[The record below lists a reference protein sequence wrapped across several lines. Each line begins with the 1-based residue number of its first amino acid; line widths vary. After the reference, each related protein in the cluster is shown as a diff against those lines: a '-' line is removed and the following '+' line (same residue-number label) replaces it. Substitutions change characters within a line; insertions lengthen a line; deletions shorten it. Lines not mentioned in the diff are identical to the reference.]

1 MKQTIIA
8 FSLLAFGTSVF
19 AQTQDKPLDVKFRR
33 SSLHTMVVESEKFP
47 KKDIVLKAFN
57 TAPFPDKYNDH
68 TIDQKSFNPA
78 RF

>member
-1 MKQTIIA
+1 MSGEPPDMDSEALYTPW
-8 FSLLAFGTSVF
+8 LLNL
-19 AQTQDKPLDVKFRR
+19 K
-33 SSLHTMVVESEKFP
+33 KFP

-57 TAPFPDKYNDH
+57 TVPFPDKYNDH